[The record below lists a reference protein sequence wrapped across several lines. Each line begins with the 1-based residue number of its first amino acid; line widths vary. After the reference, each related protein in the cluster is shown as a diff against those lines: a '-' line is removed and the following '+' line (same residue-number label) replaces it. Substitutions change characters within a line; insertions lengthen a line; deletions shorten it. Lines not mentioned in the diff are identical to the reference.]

1 MPMTPALQDIVYAC
15 IGHSHN
21 HRLLYQAAN
30 SHWGKLFTS
39 SAHQLLQGYAG
50 SRPRHEATCRA
61 LSVFHSRCRPVLPS
75 PVKFSCCCVLGPLPK
90 VESPN

>member
-39 SAHQLLQGYAG
+39 SAHPINFYKA
-50 SRPRHEATCRA
+50 
-61 LSVFHSRCRPVLPS
+61 
-75 PVKFSCCCVLGPLPK
+75 KM
-90 VESPN
+90 